1 MADIP
6 HGIGVAAPLTS
17 LDAGNMSLIVL
28 IIVLLAHAA
37 VVVAGQL
44 QSQGFVFADQI
55 CADAFGLCQQPFLL
69 GISAGL
75 ICTAYFLVHIFHNAN
90 RK

>member
-1 MADIP
+1 
-6 HGIGVAAPLTS
+6 
-17 LDAGNMSLIVL
+17 
-28 IIVLLAHAA
+28 
-37 VVVAGQL
+37 
-44 QSQGFVFADQI
+44 
-55 CADAFGLCQQPFLL
+55 LCQQPFLL